1 MGFLKSIFGIE
12 KTEKH
17 SALSDIQEYHLRETE
32 LPLEVHNATIR
43 SILMKQAFCTEGD
56 VNPYASNEIII
67 YLDANDSEKFS
78 VTFIPEEGKGK
89 YIEEAAFYED
99 DDLTYFERKGIES
112 LIIKVN
118 EPDVTISGFSKYLEK
133 ITISAKIQ
141 KEFFKVR
148 DTYIKKI
155 TFVF

>member
-1 MGFLKSIFGIE
+1 MGFFKSIFGIKKKE
-12 KTEKH
+12 EH
-17 SALSDIQEYHLRETE
+17 SNLQEYPLRETE
-32 LPLEVHNATIR
+32 LPLEVNNATIK
-43 SILMKQAFCTEGD
+43 SVVMKKPIGITDND

-67 YLDANDSEKFS
+67 YLNASDSSKFS
-78 VTFIPEEGKGK
+78 VTFIPEEGKIN
-89 YIEEAAFYED
+89 YIKEAAFYED
-99 DDLTYFERKGIES
+99 DNLTYFERKEIES

-118 EPDVTISGFSKYLEK
+118 EPDVTISGFDEYLEK

-155 TFVF
+155 TFIFE